1 LYDFNNDTIVT
12 MAEYQRTQAVI
23 SSFNIMTAE
32 AGVTSL
38 PIASIY
44 EYGMLRSMFT
54 LYDTD

>member
-1 LYDFNNDTIVT
+1 